1 MLHKTEPATEV
12 EPLVPAGDNVRTL
25 PTLAPSPGLL
35 QEEEMH
41 QVYNEI
47 HVMLWPV
54 YHKPLIY
61 LAMEFMKELLHYCQL
76 SALSNLSNKEP
87 DMPGW

>member
-1 MLHKTEPATEV
+1 MHKI
-12 EPLVPAGDNVRTL
+12 
-25 PTLAPSPGLL
+25 
-35 QEEEMH
+35 
-41 QVYNEI
+41 YNEI